1 MYKGIEGAA
10 GKEVWVLLLT
20 GCHVCGNVKGHP
32 AAQHQ
37 QILVW
42 VQLETSGMIGRG
54 SCMILPGQAT
64 GPVSPIHAG
73 MKQWGDAKLI

>member
-37 QILVW
+37 QISSR
-42 VQLETSGMIGRG
+42 VQLETSGKIGRG
-54 SCMILPGQAT
+54 SA
-64 GPVSPIHAG
+64 
-73 MKQWGDAKLI
+73 